1 MAEFSPTP
9 DGVAINN
16 QPKAFVNGSPE
27 NKPSLISIIKD
38 IFTKN
43 SHHGKE
49 KRKEE
54 LLNDLRL
61 VGEEKPLGYL
71 PILTLRK
78 ICGIDPQKMREELE
92 SKGIV
97 VVEFK
102 EDECRVPGGALY
114 AYDRNALGRLL
125 ESGKTILE
133 KNGWPT
139 EPDGFVRNLKVFGE
153 DPDLYHLIMRAF
165 ADPRLKKE

>member
-9 DGVAINN
+9 DGLATNN
-16 QPKAFVNGSPE
+16 QIMKGGNGSPE
-27 NKPSLISIIKD
+27 NKSFISRIKD
-38 IFTKN
+38 ILADN
-43 SHHGKE
+43 SHYGKE
-49 KRKEE
+49 KRKEK

-71 PILTLRK
+71 PISTLKK
-78 ICGIDPQKMREELE
+78 ICGTDPQTMRDELE
-92 SKGIV
+92 PKGII

-125 ESGKTILE
+125 DSGKAILE

-139 EPDGFVRNLKVFGE
+139 EPDGFVRHLKVFGE
-153 DPDLYHLIMRAF
+153 DPDLYRLIMHAF

>member
-1 MAEFSPTP
+1 MAEFSLTP
-9 DGVAINN
+9 DGLATNN
-16 QPKAFVNGSPE
+16 QTMKGGNGSPE
-27 NKPSLISIIKD
+27 IKSPFISIIKD

-43 SHHGKE
+43 SHHEKE

-78 ICGIDPQKMREELE
+78 ICIDPQKMREELE

-102 EDECRVPGGALY
+102 DEECRVPGGALY

-153 DPDLYHLIMRAF
+153 DPDLYRLIMHAF

>member
-1 MAEFSPTP
+1 MSEFSPKP

-16 QPKAFVNGSPE
+16 QPNANINGRPE
-27 NKPSLISIIKD
+27 NKPSFISRIKD
-38 IFTKN
+38 RLTQN
-43 SHHGKE
+43 SHHRKE
-49 KRKEE
+49 KEE

-71 PILTLRK
+71 PIPTLRE
-78 ICGIDPQKMREELE
+78 ICGTDPQKMREELE

-97 VVEFK
+97 VVEFQ
-102 EDECRVPGGALY
+102 EEECRVAGGALY
-114 AYDRNALGRLL
+114 AYDRNVLGRLL

-139 EPDGFVRNLKVFGE
+139 DPDGFVRHLKVFGG